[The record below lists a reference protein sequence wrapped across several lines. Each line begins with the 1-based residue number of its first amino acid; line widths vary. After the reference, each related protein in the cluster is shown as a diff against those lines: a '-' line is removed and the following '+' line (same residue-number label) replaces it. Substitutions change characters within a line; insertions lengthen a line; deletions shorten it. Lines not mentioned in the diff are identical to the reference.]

1 MTVSPTVPFF
11 ILGREPNEASR
22 MKHATGRP
30 DACAWSTTRSSSD
43 GVNRMSLAIERRSP
57 LTTTIP
63 RLLLVP
69 DRRGRPPGHAVFARV
84 VSPPHE
90 VLGER
95 SIRSPRYRYRARRND

>member
-11 ILGREPNEASR
+11 ILGREPSEASR

-57 LTTTIP
+57 LTATIP
-63 RLLLVP
+63 RGSSVSRTKAVEHLAMRTLPGRSRLLM
-69 DRRGRPPGHAVFARV
+69 
-84 VSPPHE
+84 
-90 VLGER
+90 
-95 SIRSPRYRYRARRND
+95 RY